1 MEGVERVGGGGDGA
15 NCSDGEEG
23 DGEEGGVRGEYEDD
37 IVSRDVE
44 VVEEGLGEEGD
55 VGFEVGES

>member
-44 VVEEGLGEEGD
+44 VVE
-55 VGFEVGES
+55 